1 MALPYFHVDAFT
13 GRTFAGNP
21 AGVCPLVDW
30 LPTET
35 LQSMAAEHKLAE
47 TAFFVHRDGTYEL
60 RWFTPSVEVDL
71 CGHATLASAHV
82 LFEHLGLD
90 ESVVKFQTRSGLLS
104 VHRDGDRLT
113 LDFPSW
119 PPKPCDSAKG
129 LIEGLGATPTFIAKS
144 RDYFAVFNSESDV
157 RSLQPNMDLLAQLD
171 ALGIIVTAPGDE
183 CDFVSRFF
191 APGAGVPED
200 PVTGS
205 AHCTLTPFWAE
216 RLGKNSLKACQIS
229 KRGGE
234 LHCELHGDRVR
245 LTGKAV
251 TYLTGFIHLPRG

>member
-13 GRTFAGNP
+13 GRKFAGNP

-47 TAFFVHRDGTYEL
+47 TAFFVHHEGTYEL

-82 LFEHLGLD
+82 LFEHLGLS

-104 VHRDGDRLT
+104 VHRDGDLLT

-119 PPKPCDSAKG
+119 PPKPCDAPMG
-129 LIEGLGATPTFIAKS
+129 FVE
-144 RDYFAVFNSESDV
+144 
-157 RSLQPNMDLLAQLD
+157 
-171 ALGIIVTAPGDE
+171 ALGSDADLRRQIARLFRRLQVGERSAFAESQYGP
-183 CDFVSRFF
+183 SR
-191 APGAGVPED
+191 P
-200 PVTGS
+200 T
-205 AHCTLTPFWAE
+205 
-216 RLGKNSLKACQIS
+216 
-229 KRGGE
+229 
-234 LHCELHGDRVR
+234 
-245 LTGKAV
+245 
-251 TYLTGFIHLPRG
+251 